1 LNVAFKN
8 LREFLDLL
16 EERDELRRVK
26 VEVDPHLEI
35 TEIADRVM
43 KAGGPALLFENVKGS
58 DIPFA
63 INLLGSPQRM
73 AWALGM
79 EEWSALERRLDDL
92 LSMAMG
98 PPPKSLLG
106 KLQTLNEIIKV
117 GRIGPRE
124 VTNAPVHEVFDTENP
139 SLAELPIPTCWPLDG
154 GPYITFPLVL
164 THDPLTGKRNVGLYR
179 LQKFDDRT
187 LGMHWQRHKG
197 GAEHWRRS
205 KEERRRME
213 VAVAIGVDPTLM
225 YSASAPLPPDI
236 DEMVFAGFLRGS
248 PVETVK
254 AKTVNIQVPAH
265 AEIVLEGWVDPS
277 ESRLE
282 GPFGDHVG
290 YYSLAE
296 PFPVFHLT
304 AVTRRRDPVFVSTIV
319 GVPPMEDAWIGK
331 ATERLFLPL
340 VRLFVPELVDMNL
353 PVHGV
358 FHNFCIVSINKR
370 YPGQARKVMHGIWGV
385 GQLMFTKYVIVVDHD
400 VDVQNLQEVMWRVG
414 ANTDPAR
421 DLEQARGPMDHLEF
435 ATTTEH
441 FGGKL
446 GIDATRKLP
455 EEGFPRE
462 WPPEIT
468 MDDEI
473 VKLVDERWSSYG
485 I

>member
-1 LNVAFKN
+1 MAFTN

-16 EERDELRRVK
+16 EERDELRRIR

-79 EEWSALERRLDDL
+79 TEWSELERRLDDL

-98 PPPKSLLG
+98 PPPKSLFG
-106 KLQTLNEIIKV
+106 KLQVLNEIIKV

-124 VTNAPVHEVFDTENP
+124 VKSAPVHEVFDTANP
-139 SLAELPIPTCWPLDG
+139 SLADLPIPTCWPLDG

-187 LGMHWQRHKG
+187 LGMHWQLHKG

-225 YSASAPLPPDI
+225 YAASAPLPPDI
-236 DEMVFAGFLRGS
+236 DELVFAGFLRGAS
-248 PVETVK
+248 VETVR

-282 GPFGDHVG
+282 GPFGDHIG

-358 FHNFCIVSINKR
+358 FHNFCIVSIRKR

-385 GQLMFTKYVIVVDHD
+385 GQLMFTKYIVVVDDD
-400 VDVQNLQEVMWRVG
+400 VDVQNLNEVMWRVG

-455 EEGFPRE
+455 QEGFPRE
-462 WPPEIT
+462 WPPEIK
-468 MDDEI
+468 MDDTI